1 MRYDADYK
9 TNVLNRW
16 KSIEGHAAAV
26 RRMLESDTYCPDVLR
41 QALAVQGAIDRVNAL
56 ILANHLQTCASE
68 ALRGDDE
75 AAREQVIGELL
86 ELFSAGSHV
95 TWTRQLPAFGDL
107 AEAGTAG
114 GA

>member
-26 RRMLESDTYCPDVLR
+26 GRMLESDTYCPDVLR

-56 ILANHLQTCASE
+56 ILENHLQTCASE
-68 ALRGDDE
+68 ALRGNDD
-75 AAREQVIGELL
+75 ADREQVIGELL

-95 TWTRQLPAFGDL
+95 TWSRQLPAL
-107 AEAGTAG
+107 AMPDAGTARR
-114 GA
+114 A